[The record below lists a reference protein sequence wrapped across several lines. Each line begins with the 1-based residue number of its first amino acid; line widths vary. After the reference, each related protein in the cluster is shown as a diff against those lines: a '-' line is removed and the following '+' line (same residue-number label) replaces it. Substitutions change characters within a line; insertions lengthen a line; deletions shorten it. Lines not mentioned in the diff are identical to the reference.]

1 MECINCKSNL
11 DWLYNDNVRYPYAFL
26 PFVQCHVAMKTVK
39 EIPKAQEN
47 QAPCGIFLSV
57 ARVNIIP
64 NKMRIQI
71 QNAISIPP
79 KTNANKSGQIHDSL
93 QQKCTTAVIREVVM
107 SMTVATTS

>member
-1 MECINCKSNL
+1 
-11 DWLYNDNVRYPYAFL
+11 
-26 PFVQCHVAMKTVK
+26 MKTVK

-57 ARVNIIP
+57 ATVNIIP
-64 NKMRIQI
+64 DKMRIQI

-107 SMTVATTS
+107 SMTVATTIEIVHEEGATCESVSIGDFFT